1 MKMQRIRWV
10 DDLRGVAIVLMVVF
24 HFCYDLRY
32 FGYVSWDVPNG
43 SYWWPFRYLILTL
56 FIFTM
61 GVSLSLAHG
70 NGIRWRK
77 FGTRL
82 GQLVL
87 SAGLITLMSLYMF
100 PDTWIYFGILH
111 YLALASVVSLLF
123 VPVPL
128 VAFGAGLVIFVFYGA
143 GVIDKQ
149 WPFVYSEALTIYT
162 EDFVPIFPWL
172 AVTLLGISVG
182 AVATKI
188 RLGSYLFWLPGW
200 IRFAGRHGLIIYL
213 VHQPIM
219 FGGFY
224 LVSSLL

>member
-1 MKMQRIRWV
+1 M
-10 DDLRGVAIVLMVVF
+10 
-24 HFCYDLRY
+24 
-32 FGYVSWDVPNG
+32 
-43 SYWWPFRYLILTL
+43 
-56 FIFTM
+56 
-61 GVSLSLAHG
+61 
-70 NGIRWRK
+70 
-77 FGTRL
+77 
-82 GQLVL
+82 
-87 SAGLITLMSLYMF
+87 
-100 PDTWIYFGILH
+100 
-111 YLALASVVSLLF
+111 ALASVVSLLF

-128 VAFGAGLVIFVFYGA
+128 VAFGAGLVIFLFYGA